1 MKNCRESLL
10 FIFLSV
16 FVVANSVSGHATTV
30 EEKKAA
36 ANFDETLPG
45 PKKQK
50 AIEEMALATQAS
62 EDATSTQTVIP
73 PVASSKTQAVEA
85 MPLAME
91 TPEEVTPKQVVVP
104 SVALPKTQV
113 AVPTVVS
120 SKTQAVKTAG
130 TVISPAVSKVAPQTA
145 SKEMPEDQV
154 FGASNP
160 SGLVEV
166 SGYKYPV
173 FLFAPKDYKLDRTY
187 AMIMVAPA
195 EDAKA
200 EQQIEYLS
208 GLAQRKSIFILA
220 PYVLWPKGGDTPYTL
235 DTWLLSV
242 KKDME
247 ERFPISKSRVYLVG
261 KDSGAHY
268 AAYMAT
274 KHPKEFAAAAL
285 FGQAWSGPF
294 SELVQPQ
301 TDGADQIPF
310 FVALKT
316 GSEARAKNQSWF
328 DKLQGEGY
336 PIHLVEYKNDEELAD
351 LEFKKSAFEWME
363 TASQNWTTSVG
374 KQQKTWKGRF
384 KKGVKDFFAV

>member
-10 FIFLSV
+10 FVFLSV
-16 FVVANSVSGHATTV
+16 FVIANSVSGYATTV

-36 ANFDETLPG
+36 ANYDETLPG
-45 PKKQK
+45 ASEQK
-50 AIEEMALATQAS
+50 ALEEMALAEQVL
-62 EDATSTQTVIP
+62 EDTTSAPTVVP
-73 PVASSKTQAVEA
+73 SVASSKTQVIEK

-91 TPEEVTPKQVVVP
+91 TPETVMPKQVVVP

-113 AVPTVVS
+113 AVLPVVS

-130 TVISPAVSKVAPQTA
+130 AVAPPVVSKVAPQA
-145 SKEMPEDQV
+145 ALKEMPEDQV

-187 AMIMVAPA
+187 AMIMIAPA

-208 GLAQRKSIFILA
+208 GLAQRKSLFILA

-235 DTWLLSV
+235 DTWLLDV
-242 KKDME
+242 KRDMV
-247 ERFPISKSRVYLVG
+247 ERFPISKDRVYLVG

-285 FGQAWSGPF
+285 LGQAWAGPF

-316 GSEARAKNQSWF
+316 GSDARAKNQAWF
-328 DKLQGEGY
+328 DKFQGNGY
-336 PIHLVEYKNDEELAD
+336 PIHLVEYKNDEDLGD

-363 TASQNWTTSVG
+363 TASQNWATSVS
-374 KQQKTWKGRF
+374 KQQKTWKGKF